1 MRTQAVLSVEIN
13 RPLATVFC
21 SPQRRVLNQ
30 RRPFPPPSERT
41 RDRRSLI
48 GWLSADEKHI
58 PARSLSEGVRRLPH
72 RRPKAQDLR
81 RELGPCIHC
90 KIGEYAS
97 MKFPGTPVSVH
108 RSTSSSSR
116 RRSTTSISRISSYI
130 RFRQALTSRPPSLV
144 PPLRSSS
151 WCAALNDASGSNS
164 ISWTDFD
171 YKVEVPDRAI
181 MS

>member
-1 MRTQAVLSVEIN
+1 
-13 RPLATVFC
+13 
-21 SPQRRVLNQ
+21 
-30 RRPFPPPSERT
+30 
-41 RDRRSLI
+41 
-48 GWLSADEKHI
+48 
-58 PARSLSEGVRRLPH
+58 
-72 RRPKAQDLR
+72 
-81 RELGPCIHC
+81 
-90 KIGEYAS
+90 

-171 YKVEVPDRAI
+171 YKVEAPDRAI